1 MGEGG
6 GWAAVWPVLYL
17 STTGQ
22 KGLYSI
28 EASVPGVTEIIL
40 ATAPVFLTDH
50 VNDYWR
56 SIL

>member
-1 MGEGG
+1 MGG
-6 GWAAVWPVLYL
+6 GGEFAAMWLLLYL

-22 KGLYSI
+22 KGFYSV
-28 EASVPGVTEIIL
+28 ETSVPGVKEIIL

>member
-1 MGEGG
+1 M
-6 GWAAVWPVLYL
+6 WLLLYL

-22 KGLYSI
+22 KGFYSV
-28 EASVPGVTEIIL
+28 ETSVPGVKEIIL